1 MSDNPQ
7 PEETL
12 VEEFRKLG
20 ANLISA
26 VHTAWDK
33 PEVKKLQDEVVNGL
47 NELGST
53 LGKEADKIIHGPTGQ
68 QIKTGVEQVGDRLRN
83 IETQEKVRQELLNAL
98 KTANNELQKVIDRWS
113 DTGSQPQAGGE
124 SAPDEQ
130 SPVEPNPGA

>member
-12 VEEFRKLG
+12 LEEFRKLG
-20 ANLISA
+20 TNLISA
-26 VHTAWDK
+26 VQTAWDK

-53 LGKEADKIIHGPTGQ
+53 LGKEADKIISGPTGQ

-83 IETQEKVRQELLNAL
+83 VETQEKVRQELLNAL
-98 KTANNELQKVIDRWS
+98 KTANNELQKVIERWS
-113 DTGSQPQAGGE
+113 DKGSQPQASGE
-124 SAPDEQ
+124 GASDEQ
-130 SPVEPNPGA
+130 SPPDQNPGD

>member
-1 MSDNPQ
+1 MSENSQ

-12 VEEFRKLG
+12 VEEIRKLG

-26 VHTAWDK
+26 VQTAWEK
-33 PEVKKLQDEVVNGL
+33 PEFKKMQDEVVNGL

-53 LGKEADKIIHGPTGQ
+53 LGKEADKIISGPTGQ

-83 IETQEKVRQELLNAL
+83 IETQEKVRQELLAAL

-113 DTGSQPQAGGE
+113 EKVAQTPAGVEGE
-124 SAPDEQ
+124 PAEQ
-130 SPVEPNPGA
+130 SQVDENLGA